1 MTDQEPR
8 NGVICNVRHHIV
20 KEAWLILEHVG
31 IFLLSSPNILA
42 EFVALYSMPEHLKED
57 VSPKIVNRKVDDDG
71 GKFDVSRLVPKV
83 AINTVKRWQERFLP
97 RRAFGVSIKG
107 LSGHLAPSSGRY
119 HGMPEVPEA

>member
-1 MTDQEPR
+1 MTDQEPC

-31 IFLLSSPNILA
+31 IFLLSSLNILA
-42 EFVALYSMPEHLKED
+42 EFVAGYSMPEHLKED
-57 VSPKIVNRKVDDDG
+57 VSPKIVNRKVDDNG
-71 GKFDVSRLVPKV
+71 GEFDVSWLVPKV
-83 AINTVKRWQERFLP
+83 AINTVKRWQERSLP

-107 LSGHLAPSSGRY
+107 LFGHLAPSSGRY